1 MTATIA
7 LAKRNRAAGTHVS
20 AEVPIPDDAA
30 RVEVRVLR
38 NGVGQEDVW
47 GDATQRIALHLEV
60 QVDGEWL
67 RGGGFEAF
75 GGRHVRRDGKPAAY
89 SSYRVVLPPG
99 VARVAR
105 AVLTCDAP
113 IRTRVE
119 IEAT

>member
-1 MTATIA
+1 VQRDA
-7 LAKRNRAAGTHVS
+7 LG
-20 AEVPIPDDAA
+20 
-30 RVEVRVLR
+30 
-38 NGVGQEDVW
+38 GVAPHILLPHPVAQ
-47 GDATQRIALHLEV
+47 HLEV